1 MSTLLQYNVPQMQD
15 RRIHD
20 DVRRQLTW
28 QSDIQSEE
36 IKVEV
41 KDSKVVLTGC
51 VETCF
56 EKAEAERAAK
66 AVYGVTDIA
75 NDIVVEPKELRT
87 DSEIVDD
94 ISAALRS
101 FTSVVEE
108 LPDVK
113 VKNGIAILKG
123 RSRWEF
129 QRHGAE
135 ELALAIVGVRRV
147 VNLIVVDPTSPS
159 LHGCQKP
166 LNFYRPDA
174 VASMRAS

>member
-1 MSTLLQYNVPQMQD
+1 MSTLLQYIFPQTQD

-20 DVRRQLTW
+20 DVCRQLTW
-28 QSDIQSEE
+28 QADIQSEE
-36 IKVEV
+36 ITVAV
-41 KDSKVVLTGC
+41 KDSKVVLTGP

-56 EKAEAERAAK
+56 EKDEAERAAK
-66 AVYGVTDIA
+66 AVYGVTDIV
-75 NDIVVEPKELRT
+75 NDIVVEPKERRT
-87 DSEIVDD
+87 DSEIAAD

-108 LPDVK
+108 FPDVK
-113 VKNGIAILKG
+113 VRNGIAILRG

-135 ELALAIVGVRRV
+135 QLALAIVGVRRV

-159 LHGCQKP
+159 LHGRQKP
-166 LNFYRPDA
+166 LNFYRPHA
-174 VASMRAS
+174 LISMRAS